1 MFEGSVTIISE
12 AFMSLALSLKNLL
25 YINSIQQD
33 AKNDICKT
41 NKLHPITCNKQP
53 RELILEPL
61 S

>member
-1 MFEGSVTIISE
+1 MFEGSVTIVTE
-12 AFMSLALSLKNLL
+12 VFVSLPLSLKNLL
-25 YINSIQQD
+25 HINSIQKD
-33 AKNDICKT
+33 ANNDICKT